1 MQAGLPRVKQPWSR
15 WAPRFLKL
23 CCEWR
28 QANERERRHS
38 DTTNLYL
45 GELGRFCNGEGLT
58 NLQKEQSR
66 RRQIIWPLA
75 ALVCVWLPL
84 PCAEPLAELFN
95 PYAPYHSAAI
105 EFMGGWS
112 FWVTL
117 PVSVIAL
124 WFLIVELVTL
134 LLRGFSEEARY

>member
-1 MQAGLPRVKQPWSR
+1 M
-15 WAPRFLKL
+15 
-23 CCEWR
+23 
-28 QANERERRHS
+28 
-38 DTTNLYL
+38 
-45 GELGRFCNGEGLT
+45 
-58 NLQKEQSR
+58 NLQKEQGH

-105 EFMGGWS
+105 EFMGGWF